1 MPVICPADDRPSTPP
16 GNKTRTRI
24 PTALL
29 GKTSS
34 RLYWLALVVMVSTVT
49 HFVLRHFLDPSFHA
63 IEKQGWLL
71 LDIALLLFSSL
82 AMVLIHRRGFLT
94 PSRVLELGV
103 AYEVVIA
110 FGLAIFEFGRVQVPG
125 NWLIGMS
132 TLPMWIL
139 VFGIFVPNTP
149 GRTLIA
155 AMVSA
160 AASPLAYAVSRS
172 TLNIPAWDR
181 GDLALWF
188 VPSFV
193 MAGWTYFFSRDIYQM
208 EVDLSK
214 AREMGSYAL
223 ERMLGKGG
231 MGEVWAA
238 RHRRLCS
245 GAAVKLIRPEVL
257 AQKTGREAHVLRRR
271 FEQEAKATARLR
283 SPHTV
288 ALHDFGVSEEGSF
301 YYAMELLEGLDL
313 EELVRR
319 FGPQPPARVV
329 RIMRQ
334 ICDSLAEAHGYGL
347 IHRDIKP
354 SNIFLARLG
363 VTCDFVKVLDFGLVK
378 AENADNTRLTVD
390 GTTAGTPAY
399 MAPELAMGAP
409 FDGRAD
415 IYSLGCIGY
424 FLLTGSPV
432 FEESTPVAVA
442 LAHLRKQPVPLSQR
456 TELSV
461 PSGLEDVIMRCLAKD
476 PADRFESAAAL
487 SRALAATEG
496 LAAWSYDEAERWWR
510 LNLPNYFSPEGVHA
524 AEALSLAQ

>member
-1 MPVICPADDRPSTPP
+1 MPVICPAPERLSSPA

-24 PTALL
+24 PTELL

-34 RLYWLALVVMVSTVT
+34 RLYWLAVVLLVSTVLQ
-49 HFVLRHFLDPSFHA
+49 FVIRHFLDPNFRA
-63 IEKQGWLL
+63 IEKQPWLL
-71 LDIALLLFSSL
+71 LDIALLIFSSL
-82 AMVLIHRRGFLT
+82 AMILIHRRGFL
-94 PSRVLELGV
+94 PPARVLELGM

-110 FGLAIFEFGRVQVPG
+110 FGLAALEFTRAQAPG
-125 NWLIGMS
+125 HWLIGIS
-132 TLPMWIL
+132 ALPMWIL

-155 AMVSA
+155 AIVSA
-160 AASPLAYAVSRS
+160 AAAPFAYVVSRS
-172 TLNIPAWDR
+172 ALKIPAWDR
-181 GDLALWF
+181 GELALWF
-188 VPSFV
+188 VPSFL

-208 EVDLSK
+208 EVDISN

-223 ERMLGKGG
+223 EKLLGKGG

-271 FEQEAKATARLR
+271 FEQEALATARLR

-288 ALHDFGVSEEGSF
+288 ALHDFGLSEEGSF

-313 EELVRR
+313 EDLVQR

-329 RIMRQ
+329 GILRQ
-334 ICDSLAEAHGYGL
+334 VCDSLAEAHSYGL

-399 MAPELAMGAP
+399 MAPELASGAP

-424 FLLTGSPV
+424 FLLTGTPV
-432 FEESTPVAVA
+432 FEAPTPVAVA
-442 LAHLRKQPVPLSQR
+442 LAHLQKQPVPPSQR

-461 PSGLEDVIMRCLAKD
+461 PSGLEDLIMRCLAKD
-476 PADRFESAAAL
+476 PANRFESAAAL
-487 SRALAATEG
+487 GRALATTDG
-496 LAAWSYDEAERWWR
+496 LAPWSGDKAEQWWR
-510 LNLPNYFSPEGVHA
+510 LNLPNYFSPEGAHA